1 MANPRTYGA
10 LVTFLS
16 RDILLF
22 SLQDT
27 FALQVCKLTTAG
39 IEAAPILQTLCS
51 LKLPGILSFQQVADL
66 RLSQPSPLSGN
77 HHPASPQR
85 SRSRFPF
92 RSDPEDDII
101 AFDVLFCDDQG
112 RRVIF
117 VARRR
122 AILSLAIATLRA
134 TSMQPATRA
143 WEEWGPRMMH
153 WMDLGPLHD
162 LISLAGSRFVKYSH
176 LRDHFMLGLRD
187 FNSYRV
193 HARSAH
199 DKTVTAAA
207 GGGVAH
213 QAVLS
218 AEACFEEDV
227 VSELP
232 FVSIR
237 KENVMSHVLLD
248 DEWMAEILVRGL
260 FFFRAFLP
268 ACDSMRAHNLC
279 PAATDSGIKL
289 RNRRSFSSVQSL
301 HLRSCA
307 LDRLLLQIQ
316 VSCGLSFADEL
327 QLMCRGNRGPTIME
341 VSRCNILN
349 DPTMPDANPWH
360 RSGNPK
366 YEPTRYIC
374 YS

>member
-1 MANPRTYGA
+1 MANPGTYGA

-22 SLQDT
+22 ALRDT

-77 HHPASPQR
+77 HHPASPR
-85 SRSRFPF
+85 RPRSRFPF
-92 RSDPEDDII
+92 RSDPEDDIL
-101 AFDVLFCDDQG
+101 AFDVLFRDDQG
-112 RRVIF
+112 RRIIF
-117 VARRR
+117 VVRRR
-122 AILSLAIATLRA
+122 AILSLAIATPRA
-134 TSMQPATRA
+134 TSMHPATRA
-143 WEEWGPRMMH
+143 WEEWGPRMTH
-153 WMDLGPLHD
+153 WMDLDPLND
-162 LISLAGSRFVKYSH
+162 SISLAGSRCVLVKYSH
-176 LRDHFMLGLRD
+176 LRDHFVLDLRD

-207 GGGVAH
+207 GGVVAH

-237 KENVMSHVLLD
+237 KENVGSRVLLD

-260 FFFRAFLP
+260 FLSRSPF
-268 ACDSMRAHNLC
+268 AC
-279 PAATDSGIKL
+279 
-289 RNRRSFSSVQSL
+289 V
-301 HLRSCA
+301 
-307 LDRLLLQIQ
+307 
-316 VSCGLSFADEL
+316 
-327 QLMCRGNRGPTIME
+327 
-341 VSRCNILN
+341 
-349 DPTMPDANPWH
+349 
-360 RSGNPK
+360 
-366 YEPTRYIC
+366 
-374 YS
+374 